1 MPSLPRWLPPATC
14 GLIVGLLLGGPVLRA
29 RQAVPPGAAA
39 VNPQENRV
47 LADLYMQ
54 SAEYRAC
61 CLQTYKLAAEK
72 LAEKL
77 KALPPGEKRPAV
89 VMDLD
94 ETVLDNAGF
103 ETWLYKNRLAYAEP
117 LWDPWER
124 DFPHEVQLVPGAK
137 LFIGAAE
144 LAGVTVVYLSNR
156 STRFRDST
164 VKALALNGLNTD
176 GLDERLLLKD
186 NGSDKTGRRAQA
198 EQRFRV
204 LLYFGD
210 NLRDFDEAFK
220 VTSGQTTFE
229 SRARLVD

>member
-1 MPSLPRWLPPATC
+1 
-14 GLIVGLLLGGPVLRA
+14 
-29 RQAVPPGAAA
+29 
-39 VNPQENRV
+39 
-47 LADLYMQ
+47 
-54 SAEYRAC
+54 
-61 CLQTYKLAAEK
+61 
-72 LAEKL
+72 
-77 KALPPGEKRPAV
+77 
-89 VMDLD
+89 MDLD

-137 LFIGAAE
+137 QFIGAAE

-229 SRARLVD
+229 SRARLVDRAAHHWGADWFVLPNPSYGEWERLLGPRPQEKLRPTLMPPPAVAP